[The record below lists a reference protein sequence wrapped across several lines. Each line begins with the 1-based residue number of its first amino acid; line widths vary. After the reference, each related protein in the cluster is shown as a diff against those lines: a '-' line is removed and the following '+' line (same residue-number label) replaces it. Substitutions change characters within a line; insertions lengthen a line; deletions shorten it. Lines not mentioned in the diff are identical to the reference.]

1 MYIVTGNDGS
11 HWFRVM
17 VRDIKRA
24 ISLADNKAENGYIDV
39 KIELYTDQLPLFND
53 ESVTVKKCP

>member
-11 HWFRVM
+11 HWFRIM

-24 ISLADNKAENGYIDV
+24 ISLADNKAENGYTGV

-53 ESVTVKKCP
+53 EKVTVKKCP